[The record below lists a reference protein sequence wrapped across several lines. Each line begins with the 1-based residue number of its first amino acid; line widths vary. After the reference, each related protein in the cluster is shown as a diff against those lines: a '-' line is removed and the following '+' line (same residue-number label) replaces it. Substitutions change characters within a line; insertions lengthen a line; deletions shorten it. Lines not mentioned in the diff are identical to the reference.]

1 MSVTGVYMPCLDQG
15 IDVYRKHLVILEQ
28 VITESESVGPVVIVG
43 DFNAHLGKLGGSRG
57 LRES

>member
-28 VITESESVGPVVIVG
+28 VITESESVGPVVIVS
-43 DFNAHLGKLGGSRG
+43 DFNAHLG
-57 LRES
+57 